1 MLSDA
6 ELERYSRQLLLP
18 DFDLAGQ
25 EALARA
31 RVLIVGLGGLGSPAA
46 LYLAGAG
53 VGELLLADGDTLEL
67 SNLQRQIAHREADIG
82 SCKAQSAAAAVIR
95 LNAGVRARALQVHLD
110 ESALFDACG
119 GVDLAVDATD
129 NYPTRFALNR
139 ACIAAGIPLVSAAAV
154 RTEGQIATFNP
165 AAGGGCYR
173 CLYPREGAESALRCS
188 ESGVLGPVVGILGS
202 LLALE
207 TIKLLTAMPGS
218 LSGELLTMDL
228 RDYRVQRLLLQAR
241 PGCPDCPRLPDGE
254 GEQHTGK
261 SATLR
266 AEKRDEKESH

>member
-1 MLSDA
+1 MLSDP

-25 EALARA
+25 EALAHA

-46 LYLAGAG
+46 LYLAAAG
-53 VGELLLADGDTLEL
+53 VGELLLADGDTVEL

-82 SCKAQSAAAAVIR
+82 SGKAQSAAEAASR
-95 LNAGVRARALQVHLD
+95 LNSLVRAQVLDAHLD
-110 ESALFDACG
+110 EPALVDACG
-119 GVDLAVDATD
+119 RVDLAIDATD

-173 CLYPREGAESALRCS
+173 CLFPREGAESALRCS
-188 ESGVLGPVVGILGS
+188 ESGVLGPVVGVVGS

-207 TIKLLTAMPGS
+207 AIKLLSGVPES
-218 LSGELLTMDL
+218 LSGALLTLDL

-241 PGCPDCPRLPDGE
+241 PGCPDCG
-254 GEQHTGK
+254 GEQRTGK

-266 AEKRDEKESH
+266 SGERDPEKRHKKESH

>member
-53 VGELLLADGDTLEL
+53 VGELLLADGDTVEL
-67 SNLQRQIAHREADIG
+67 SNLQRQIAHREADVG
-82 SCKAQSAAAAVIR
+82 SGKAQSAAAAAIR
-95 LNAGVRARALQVHLD
+95 LNAGVRARALQFRLD
-110 ESALFDACG
+110 EPALFDACE

-154 RTEGQIATFNP
+154 RTEGQVATFNP

-173 CLYPREGAESALRCS
+173 CLFPQEGAESALRCS
-188 ESGVLGPVVGILGS
+188 DSGVLGPVVGILGS

-207 TIKLLTAMPGS
+207 TIKLLTGMPGS
-218 LSGELLTMDL
+218 LSGSLLTVDL

-241 PGCPDCPRLPDGE
+241 PGCPDCSRLSP
-254 GEQHTGK
+254 T
-261 SATLR
+261 
-266 AEKRDEKESH
+266 

>member
-53 VGELLLADGDTLEL
+53 VGELLLADGDTVEL
-67 SNLQRQIAHREADIG
+67 SNLQRQIAHREADVG
-82 SCKAQSAAAAVIR
+82 SGKAQSAAAAAIR
-95 LNAGVRARALQVHLD
+95 LNAAVRARALQVHLD
-110 ESALFDACG
+110 ESALFDACE

-139 ACIAAGIPLVSAAAV
+139 ACIGAGIPLVSAAAV

-173 CLYPREGAESALRCS
+173 CLFPQEGAESALRCS
-188 ESGVLGPVVGILGS
+188 DSGVLGPVVGILGS

-207 TIKLLTAMPGS
+207 TIKLLTGMPGS
-218 LSGELLTMDL
+218 LSGALLTVDL

-241 PGCPDCPRLPDGE
+241 PGCPDCP
-254 GEQHTGK
+254 
-261 SATLR
+261 
-266 AEKRDEKESH
+266 